1 MAGVL
6 RSWPPKHARLA
17 LFFAFATCFGAAI
30 GLALAWPAIRRDDS
44 ARAWIPV
51 VATAI
56 ATGGLGLAGVYFHRI
71 RVLHEK
77 FKETE
82 SYLAAIELESAK
94 YRALLEGA
102 ADMVLVL
109 DATTGAIL
117 ESNARA
123 RSALGNAA
131 TLAERMSDADAR
143 LLNEALA
150 RSGTKTEPTES
161 LPEVRVRDASGAMLD
176 CEARLAAVELADRNV
191 VHVALRDRTREREM
205 EHELAVRERLS
216 SLGLLTAGVAH
227 EIINP
232 LEGIG
237 NHVKLLSRPDLSPE
251 DRARHIDMVRHG
263 FERIRDLVR
272 DLLRFARPAS
282 ARGQIDLADAIERAR
297 RLAAFSESFRAIEV
311 VTSGLDKPF
320 FVLGDAGRLEQVVF
334 NLLLNA
340 ANAMK
345 GRGRIFVS
353 ARRGTSGARDLEL
366 VIADEG
372 PGIAPEHMDHI
383 FDPFFTTGGGTG
395 LGLSIAFGI
404 LQAHGGTL
412 SARNRGEGGA
422 EFTLRLPDPAGL
434 RAKEAV

>member
-1 MAGVL
+1 MTRVV

-17 LFFAFATCFGAAI
+17 LFFVFVATVGAAI
-30 GLALAWPAIRRDDS
+30 GLAVAHFVAPVFDAS
-44 ARAWIPV
+44 RAWIGV
-51 VATAI
+51 AVAALATALI
-56 ATGGLGLAGVYFHRI
+56 GFAGVYFHRI
-71 RVLHEK
+71 RVLHAK
-77 FKETE
+77 FQETE
-82 SYLAAIELESAK
+82 AYLAAIELESAK

-109 DATTGAIL
+109 DAESGAVL

-123 RSALGNAA
+123 RAALGTAF
-131 TLAERMSDADAR
+131 TLAERMSESDAR
-143 LLNEALA
+143 LVGEALTRSA
-150 RSGTKTEPTES
+150 RSTEPAES
-161 LPEVRVRDASGAMLD
+161 LPQVRVRDAEGNVLD
-176 CEARLAAVELADRNV
+176 CEARLAAVELADRRV

-227 EIINP
+227 EINNP

-251 DRARHIDMVRHG
+251 DRARHIEMVRHG

-282 ARGQIDLADAIERAR
+282 ARGQVDLAAAIERAR
-297 RLAAFSESFRAIEV
+297 RLAAFSEVFRQVEV
-311 VTSGLDKPF
+311 VTSGLDRPF
-320 FVLGDAGRLEQVVF
+320 LVLGDAGRLEQVVF
-334 NLLLNA
+334 NLMLNA

-345 GRGRIFVS
+345 GSGRILVA
-353 ARRGTSGARDLEL
+353 ARRTGRDLEL
-366 VIADEG
+366 TIADEG
-372 PGIAPEHMDHI
+372 PGISPVHMERI
-383 FDPFFTTGGGTG
+383 FDPFFTTGTGTG

-412 SARNRGEGGA
+412 SARNRPEGGA
-422 EFTLRLPDPAGL
+422 EFTLKLPDPSGA